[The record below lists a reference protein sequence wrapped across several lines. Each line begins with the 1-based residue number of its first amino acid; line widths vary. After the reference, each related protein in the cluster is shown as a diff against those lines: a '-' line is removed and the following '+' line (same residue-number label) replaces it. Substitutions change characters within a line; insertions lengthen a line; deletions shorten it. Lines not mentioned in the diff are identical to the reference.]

1 MLPIDISIIF
11 ILLLILLVIK
21 KINNKFIE
29 NFSTLE
35 NETLDKAKKLSK
47 ESTNNAEKISS
58 LDFQANDPTKLI
70 ETKKEL
76 SDSLIFPTKNEILG
90 KKNKQIDTLFNN
102 SDGKYVKYKNRECE
116 FLDINKM
123 STCTY
128 NNSSDINDCHINC
141 AENCDDDPNCI
152 SFQYD
157 RDTKS
162 CKLSSSCYKGNINA
176 NSTRDVYFKRGATI
190 PPLAKFNKRA
200 NKKCNEETKIKQN
213 GTFNNQTLSQ
223 CAEKCLDNKNCISFE
238 FKKKDGI
245 NQNVCNLT
253 NKCHRFN
260 YKDDIDKNTDVFMA
274 NNVIINKVDVNNK
287 LEPPKDNKR
296 KIPFRK
302 KIQFFA
308 RGNYEHGHK
317 HYGWVFLSNQNN
329 LTPTNLK
336 YDGQNDD
343 YDSVKI
349 PPHTRIDMNEHSYF
363 RGRHSGWTTGKGG
376 LGLPDLNKHHIK
388 KNKVSSW
395 KIRNTK

>member
-47 ESTNNAEKISS
+47 ESTQNTDKISS

-70 ETKKEL
+70 ATKKKL
-76 SDSLIFPTKNEILG
+76 SDSLIFPTKNKILG
-90 KKNKQIDTLFNN
+90 KKNKQIDTLFNK
-102 SDGKYVKYKNRECE
+102 SDGKYVKYKNRKCD

-157 RDTKS
+157 RGTKS

-200 NKKCNEETKIKQN
+200 NKKCNQETKIKQN

-223 CAEKCLDNKNCISFE
+223 CAEKCLNNNDCISFE

-245 NQNVCNLT
+245 NKNVCNLT

-260 YKDDIDKNTDVFMA
+260 YKDDISKNTNVFMA

-287 LEPPKDNKR
+287 LDPPKDNKR
-296 KIPFRK
+296 KIPFKKNIKFYQYPNLRENRK
-302 KIQFFA
+302 VWHWHF
-308 RGNYEHGHK
+308 
-317 HYGWVFLSNQNN
+317 WSNQNN
-329 LTPTNLK
+329 LTPTNL
-336 YDGQNDD
+336 YYNRQNDD
-343 YDSVKI
+343 YDSIKI
-349 PPHTRIDMNEHSYF
+349 PPYTRIDMNQHSYF
-363 RGRHSGWTTGKGG
+363 RGRHTGFNSGKGG
-376 LGLPDLNKHHIK
+376 RDIRDLNRHRIRR
-388 KNKVSSW
+388 NVVSSW